1 MSKLTSIIPTGNEQN
16 NIIEAIQSVRFSDE
30 VMVVDSLST
39 DDTVKLAR
47 PLVDTILEREYVNS
61 ASQKNWAIPQAKHE
75 WILLLDADERVTSEL
90 QKEVMRMINSNTEY
104 SGFWIRRENYFM
116 GKKVRFSG
124 WQGDKVIRLFRRDE
138 CKYENKHV
146 HAEIISSGKI
156 GFLHHKLLHNTFV
169 SKEAYLNKLDRYAKL
184 QAKDYDK
191 KVKYLTPFHTVIK
204 PIVRFLKHYFLQLG
218 ILDGYVGFVIS
229 SYQAKA
235 VAMRYK
241 YIQEIRK
248 AEKAKYR

>member
-1 MSKLTSIIPTGNEQN
+1 MTKLTSIIPTGNEQN

-30 VMVVDSLST
+30 VMVVDSFST

-47 PLVDTILEREYVNS
+47 PLVDTILQREYVNS

-75 WILLLDADERVTSEL
+75 WILLLDADERVTSDL
-90 QKEVMRMINSNTEY
+90 QNEVVRMINSNTEY

-124 WQGDKVIRLFRRDE
+124 WQGDKVIRLFKRDE

-146 HAEIISSGKI
+146 HAEIICSGKI
-156 GFLHHKLLHNTFV
+156 GILHHKLLHNTFV
-169 SKEAYLNKLDRYAKL
+169 SKEAYLSKLERYAKL

-204 PIVRFLKHYFLQLG
+204 PIVRFLKHYLLQLG

-229 SYQAKA
+229 SYQARA

-248 AEKAKYR
+248 ADKTK

>member
-1 MSKLTSIIPTGNEQN
+1 MTKLTSIIPTGNEQN
-16 NIIEAIQSVRFSDE
+16 NIVEAIQSVRFSDE
-30 VMVVDSLST
+30 IMVVDSFST

-47 PLVDTILEREYVNS
+47 PLVDTILQREYEHS

-90 QKEVMRMINSNTEY
+90 QKEVIRMINSNTEY

-124 WQGDKVIRLFRRDE
+124 WQGDKVIRLFKRDE

-146 HAEIISSGKI
+146 HAEIRSSGKI
-156 GFLHHKLLHNTFV
+156 GILDHKLLHNTFV
-169 SKEAYLNKLDRYAKL
+169 SKEAYLKKLDRYAQL

-191 KVKYLTPFHTVIK
+191 RVKYLTPFHTVIK

-241 YIQEIRK
+241 YIQEIRMS
-248 AEKAKYR
+248 EKKK

>member
-1 MSKLTSIIPTGNEQN
+1 MTKLTSIIPTGNEQD
-16 NIIEAIQSVRFSDE
+16 NIVEAIQSVRFSDE
-30 VMVVDSLST
+30 IMVVDSFST

-47 PLVDTILEREYVNS
+47 PLVDTILQREYENS

-90 QKEVMRMINSNTEY
+90 QKEVMRMIHSNTEY

-156 GFLHHKLLHNTFV
+156 GILHHKLLHNTFA
-169 SKEAYLNKLDRYAKL
+169 SKEAYLSKLDRYAQL

-191 KVKYLTPFHTVIK
+191 SVKYLSPFHTVIK

-235 VAMRYK
+235 VAMRYR

-248 AEKAKYR
+248 AEKRK